1 MVAQQKKNGWF
12 FNKNIIDE
20 INSVPEEK
28 VEKEE
33 SAKAAPT
40 LKMVA
45 DNTISDSPDKQ
56 VEEIK
61 ELKRLIF
68 EKEQVLQ
75 KYKKDMTVQNQQLT
89 KENENYRQSV
99 LRMGEEKAQNRR
111 QIQDLEAEIQRARQE
126 IQRLKNSQELEE
138 LRQQL
143 DETLDENKQLKAS
156 VEHLATVEQEL
167 EGIHEEHKA
176 LVSQQKDEEVQRLEK
191 VNQLEEQIEDL
202 LAEINEKEEQYS
214 RLDQV
219 ILEKDQTIEQILE
232 GQGGQA
238 NEDQLEEVSELKE
251 QLAYLETE
259 NAELKQEAVATQLEI
274 GEVLISARKQA
285 NRMVEKSKM
294 DAHRIIEEAKKELA
308 LINEQAKEISEEVSE
323 SRHSVMA
330 LYEEM
335 QTRVE
340 ILAQGKIQ
348 EEATKNES
356 DDSEN

>member
-20 INSVPEEK
+20 INAVPKEK
-28 VEKEE
+28 VEKED

-45 DNTISDSPDKQ
+45 DNTVSDSPDKQ
-56 VEEIK
+56 IEEIK

-75 KYKKDMTVQNQQLT
+75 KYKKEMTVQNQQLT

-126 IQRLKNSQELEE
+126 IKRLKNSQELEE

-143 DETLDENKQLKAS
+143 EETLDENKQLTAS

-167 EGIHEEHKA
+167 EDIHEEHKA

-191 VNQLEEQIEDL
+191 VKQLEEQIEDL
-202 LAEINEKEEQYS
+202 LAEINEKEEHYS
-214 RLDQV
+214 QLDQV
-219 ILEKDQTIEQILE
+219 ILEKDQMIEQIVA
-232 GQGGQA
+232 GQDGQA
-238 NEDQLEEVSELKE
+238 NEEQLEEVSELKE
-251 QLAYLETE
+251 QLAYFEAE
-259 NAELKQEAVATQLEI
+259 NAELKQE
-274 GEVLISARKQA
+274 
-285 NRMVEKSKM
+285 
-294 DAHRIIEEAKKELA
+294 
-308 LINEQAKEISEEVSE
+308 
-323 SRHSVMA
+323 
-330 LYEEM
+330 
-335 QTRVE
+335 
-340 ILAQGKIQ
+340 
-348 EEATKNES
+348 
-356 DDSEN
+356 

>member
-20 INSVPEEK
+20 INAVPKEK
-28 VEKEE
+28 VEKED

-45 DNTISDSPDKQ
+45 DNTVSDSPDKQ
-56 VEEIK
+56 IEEIK

-75 KYKKDMTVQNQQLT
+75 KYKKEMTVQNQQLT

-111 QIQDLEAEIQRARQE
+111 QIQDLETEIQRARQE
-126 IQRLKNSQELEE
+126 IKRLKNSQELEE

-143 DETLDENKQLKAS
+143 DETLDENKQLTAS

-167 EGIHEEHKA
+167 EDIHEEHKA

-191 VNQLEEQIEDL
+191 VKQLEEQIEDL
-202 LAEINEKEEQYS
+202 LAEINEKEEHYS
-214 RLDQV
+214 QLDQV
-219 ILEKDQTIEQILE
+219 ILEKDQMIEQIVA
-232 GQGGQA
+232 GQDGQA

-251 QLAYLETE
+251 QLAYFEAE

-294 DAHRIIEEAKKELA
+294 DAHRIIGEAKKELA
-308 LINEQAKEISEEVSE
+308 LINEQAREISEEISE

-330 LYEEM
+330 LYEEI

-348 EEATKNES
+348 AATKNES
-356 DDSEN
+356 DESEN

>member
-20 INSVPEEK
+20 INAVPKEK
-28 VEKEE
+28 VEKED

-45 DNTISDSPDKQ
+45 DNTVSDSPDKQ

-75 KYKKDMTVQNQQLT
+75 KYKKEMTVQNQQLT

-111 QIQDLEAEIQRARQE
+111 QIHDLEAEIQRARQE
-126 IQRLKNSQELEE
+126 IKRLKNSQELEE

-143 DETLDENKQLKAS
+143 DEILDENKQLTAS

-167 EGIHEEHKA
+167 EDIHEEHKA

-191 VNQLEEQIEDL
+191 VKQLEEQIEDL
-202 LAEINEKEEQYS
+202 LAEINEKEEHYS
-214 RLDQV
+214 QLDQV
-219 ILEKDQTIEQILE
+219 ILEKDQMIEQIVA
-232 GQGGQA
+232 GQDGQA

-251 QLAYLETE
+251 QLAYFEAE

-294 DAHRIIEEAKKELA
+294 DAHRIIGEAKKELA
-308 LINEQAKEISEEVSE
+308 LINEQAREISEEISE

-330 LYEEM
+330 LYEEI

-348 EEATKNES
+348 AATKNES
-356 DDSEN
+356 DESEN